1 MEAVTEWL
9 RREKEQWGPS
19 VQTVRP
25 RAALV
30 FKTALI
36 GMFLCHALFVVYGY
50 TSPDGTNE
58 GLYYFWNQQ
67 WSLSIGRWLM
77 RYLSAIGANVVMPAL
92 FVAFNAVC
100 TAFTVLLLA
109 DLWKIR
115 SKAIL
120 VLATLSLIVAPS
132 VIEQNLVIH
141 VAYSYGFS
149 MVMTVLAAY
158 LVLARSGVLDF
169 AAAVLCLTLG
179 LGGYQAWIGFTAG
192 VVVMTLL
199 LDCAAELP
207 LVQIGRRFGK
217 AAAMGL
223 LGGGLYFAILQV
235 EIRRYDVPLSSK
247 GGLSEFGAGS
257 FAANLGQGILQ
268 AYKDFAG
275 YFTTG
280 PNHTGKALLLVLLGT
295 GVLLFL
301 CLVRLVR
308 RKKRQAAVLAVLAL
322 LLPLAIN
329 LVDVVVPGTVN
340 TLMSHPMQMV
350 VPFALALAER
360 EAGPGWWKNL
370 VRFGAC
376 AAAALVCWLSTV
388 VCYASYQTVAMAYR
402 YVDTLTDAILA
413 RVINDPEYTEDS
425 RVLIAGLPDESEAQ
439 EFNFLFDKSAYT
451 KNMVF
456 WDGTSGVLGN
466 WKHYI
471 YDYHGLWIGEVSTD
485 EYYEILDSEEFAGM
499 PVYPAEGSLKKFD
512 DILVVKLEE
521 DPPR

>member
-1 MEAVTEWL
+1 MAEWL
-9 RREKEQWGPS
+9 RREKAQWEP
-19 VQTVRP
+19 TLETF
-25 RAALV
+25 RARAGLV
-30 FKTALI
+30 CKTALI
-36 GMFLCHALFVVYGY
+36 GMFLCHALAVLYGY

-58 GLYYFWNQQ
+58 GLYYYWNQR
-67 WSLSIGRWLM
+67 WALSIGRWLM

-92 FVAFNAVC
+92 FVAFNGLC
-100 TAFTVLLLA
+100 TAITVLLLA

-115 SKAIL
+115 SKAVL
-120 VLATLSLIVAPS
+120 VLAALSLLVAPS

-158 LVLARSGVLDF
+158 LALARTGVPDLVL
-169 AAAVLCLTLG
+169 AVLCLTLG
-179 LGGYQAWIGFTAG
+179 LGGYQAWIGFASG

-199 LDCAAELP
+199 LDCAAGMP
-207 LVQIGRRFGK
+207 LGKIARRFGR
-217 AAAMGL
+217 AALMGL

-301 CLVRLVR
+301 GWLRLVR
-308 RKKRQAAVLAVLAL
+308 RKQWQAAVVMAVLAL
-322 LLPLAIN
+322 LLPLAVN
-329 LVDVVVPGTVN
+329 LVDVVVPGTIN

-350 VPFALALAER
+350 VPFALVLAER

-370 VRFGAC
+370 VWFGAC
-376 AAAALVCWLSTV
+376 AAAVLVCWLSTV
-388 VCYASYQTVAMAYR
+388 VAYASYQTVAMAYR

-413 RVINDPEYTEDS
+413 RVINDPDYTEGT
-425 RVLIAGLPDESEAQ
+425 RVLIAGLPDESKAQ

-485 EYYEILDSEEFAGM
+485 EYYEILDSEDFSEM
-499 PVYPAEGSLKKFD
+499 PVYPAEGSLQKFD

>member
-1 MEAVTEWL
+1 MAEWL
-9 RREKEQWGPS
+9 LREKEQWTPS
-19 VQTVRP
+19 LQNFRL
-25 RAALV
+25 RAGLV
-30 FKTALI
+30 LKAALI
-36 GMFLCHALFVVYGY
+36 GMFLCHALFVLHGY

-58 GLYYFWNQQ
+58 GLYYYWNQR
-67 WSLSIGRWLM
+67 WALSIGRWLM

-120 VLATLSLIVAPS
+120 VLATLSLLVAPS

-158 LVLARSGVLDF
+158 LVLAHPGAPEFVL
-169 AAAVLCLTLG
+169 AVLCLTLG
-179 LGGYQAWIGFTAG
+179 LGGYQAWVGFTAG

-199 LDCAAELP
+199 LDCAAEMP
-207 LVQIGRRFGK
+207 LGQIGRRFGK

-223 LGGGLYFAILQV
+223 LGGGLYFVILQV
-235 EIRRYDVPLSSK
+235 EIRRYDVALSSK
-247 GGLSEFGAGS
+247 GGLSSFGTGS
-257 FAANLGQGILQ
+257 LATNLMQGVAQ
-268 AYKDFAG
+268 AYRDFIA
-275 YFTTG
+275 YFTKG
-280 PNHTGKALLLVLLGT
+280 PNHTGKALLLVLLGA

-301 CLVRLVR
+301 GWLRLVR
-308 RKKRQAAVLAVLAL
+308 RKKWQAAVMAVLAL

-329 LVDVVVPGTVN
+329 LVDVVVPGTIN
-340 TLMSHPMQMV
+340 TLMSHPMQMM

-360 EAGPGWWKNL
+360 EVGPKWWKNL

-376 AAAALVCWLSTV
+376 AAAVLVCWLSTV
-388 VCYASYQTVAMAYR
+388 VCYATYQTVAMAYR
-402 YVDTLTDAILA
+402 YVDTLTDAILT
-413 RVINDPEYTEDS
+413 RVLNDPAYTADS

-485 EYYEILDSEEFAGM
+485 EYHAILDSEEFSEM
-499 PVYPAEGSLKKFD
+499 PVYPEEGSLKKFD